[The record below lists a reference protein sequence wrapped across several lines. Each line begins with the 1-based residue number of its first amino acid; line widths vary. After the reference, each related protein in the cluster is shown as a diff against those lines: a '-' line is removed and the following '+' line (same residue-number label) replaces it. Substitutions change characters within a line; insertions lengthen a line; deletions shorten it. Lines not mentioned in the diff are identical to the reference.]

1 MASTRIRD
9 ESVAA
14 PPVRG
19 RRARLFDPRRESTAL
34 DAVFIRQL
42 RLQAWIG
49 LYRHEKI
56 APQTIEIDLEIAL
69 PADGAVFKTGK
80 VADTIDYGVVVERIR
95 ALVGKERFGLVESLA
110 ERIADSVLKDFNSP
124 NVRVSIAKLGVLRDA
139 QRVGVTIERSRN

>member
-1 MASTRIRD
+1 
-9 ESVAA
+9 
-14 PPVRG
+14 
-19 RRARLFDPRRESTAL
+19 L

-69 PADGAVFKTGK
+69 PPDGAVFKTGK

-95 ALVGKERFGLVESLA
+95 GLLAKERFGLVESLA
-110 ERIADSVLKDFNSP
+110 ERVADTLLGEFRSP
-124 NVRVSIAKLGVLRDA
+124 RVKVSIAKLGVLREA
-139 QRVGVTIERSRN
+139 RQVGVSIERSRS